1 MSKEIQCIYILD
13 STGKPIF
20 IRENYVQGTEEIDHG
35 LLSNFINA
43 IQSFASELGEKE
55 ASVIQFG
62 NGTIY
67 SVKDSR
73 YQIQFVLKCQ
83 KDAKAKKM
91 FKILNDI
98 KSIFLERFS
107 SYIETGIGDRSKII
121 SSFVNDLHQML
132 EPREPLLKF

>member
-1 MSKEIQCIYILD
+1 MIKEIQNIYILD

-20 IRENYVQGTEEIDHG
+20 IRENYVQGTAEIDHG

-55 ASVIQFG
+55 ARVIELG

-73 YQIQFVLKCQ
+73 YRIQFVLKCQ
-83 KDAKAKKM
+83 KDTKKC
-91 FKILNDI
+91 
-98 KSIFLERFS
+98 
-107 SYIETGIGDRSKII
+107 
-121 SSFVNDLHQML
+121 
-132 EPREPLLKF
+132 LKY

>member
-1 MSKEIQCIYILD
+1 MIKEIQYIYILD

-20 IRENYVQGTEEIDHG
+20 IRENYVQGTGEIDHG

-55 ASVIQFG
+55 ARVIELG

-83 KDAKAKKM
+83 KEAKSKKM
-91 FKILNDI
+91 FKILTDI
-98 KSIFLERFS
+98 KTLFLKRFS
-107 SYIETGIGDRSKII
+107 NYIETGIGDRSII
-121 SSFVNDLHQML
+121 INSFVNDLQQML
-132 EPREPLLKF
+132 EPNETS